1 MKRKKRY
8 RYREEEL
15 NRDQFA
21 NTTSYIKISYRSIL
35 FVRSQLID
43 ERNSE
48 GKRAHAAYKQI
59 DFLVDGRIDPKW
71 LAIMSKETKGT
82 SVMSPWLG
90 YALYIDS
97 AKLLQYDDT

>member
-8 RYREEEL
+8 RYREEL

-21 NTTSYIKISYRSIL
+21 DTTSYIKISYRSIL

-59 DFLVDGRIDPKW
+59 DFLVDGRIDPK
-71 LAIMSKETKGT
+71 
-82 SVMSPWLG
+82 
-90 YALYIDS
+90 
-97 AKLLQYDDT
+97 